1 MLRDEPDLEVV
12 GEAGSLEE
20 ASLAAA
26 LAEVALVDW
35 DQARDLGSRFLPG
48 ARQAGFRGRVLVIA
62 GGEISESDAVALVA
76 QGAAGILLRH
86 HRAAGLCAA
95 IRAVRAGE
103 TWLEQRFVQA
113 LMKAAV
119 SPHRT
124 GLRTTLSGRETQ
136 TLQAVVEGLAN
147 KEIAGR
153 LAVSE
158 SAVKAILQQLFH
170 KTGVRSRSQLVRVAL
185 EQYRDAVVTQAFL
198 PVGK

>member
-1 MLRDEPDLEVV
+1 LLRDEPDLEVV